1 MFDQLSWNHGV
12 QLVDSLAW
20 PLFVLLMLLVVL
32 WKFGRQLAAWL
43 ENATDMS
50 FKAGGVEVNLRRD
63 LIKAGAGAAAAV
75 HQKTNRD
82 SPDDLSELASL
93 LEPATTSV
101 GRKQLQKSKIL
112 WVDDQPGNNLHEF
125 RTLRSL
131 GISIDA
137 ASDTEEAWEKIQRA
151 HYDLVISDMAR
162 QSSDRA
168 GYDLLSRLRQT
179 GSSVPFVIY
188 SGTNLPEHRLEA
200 IKSGAQGSTSDPR
213 ELFEFVLSN
222 LLK

>member
-1 MFDQLSWNHGV
+1 MLNGSSWVMPLHVSMFDQLSWNHGV

-20 PLFVLLMLLVVL
+20 PLFVLLTLLVVL
-32 WKFGRQLAAWL
+32 WKFGRQLAVWL

-63 LIKAGAGAAAAV
+63 LIKAGASAAAAV
-75 HQKTNRD
+75 HEKTNRN
-82 SPDDLSELASL
+82 SPDDVSELASL
-93 LEPATTSV
+93 LE
-101 GRKQLQKSKIL
+101 
-112 WVDDQPGNNLHEF
+112 
-125 RTLRSL
+125 
-131 GISIDA
+131 
-137 ASDTEEAWEKIQRA
+137 IQRA

-213 ELFEFVLSN
+213 ELFELVLSN
-222 LLK
+222 LVK